1 MPCTSENQNLQ
12 LGPSLRSTTISTAPI
27 FIQQQSTDI
36 SITLILIPKNYQ
48 QPNVNSSQLLKR
60 PHSLPIFMRW
70 PHALYPPIVLILKGW
85 HWRLFIAKTPPS
97 IRLVITG
104 SNVSKHNTRTG

>member
-12 LGPSLRSTTISTAPI
+12 LGLSLRSTTISTAPI
-27 FIQQQSTDI
+27 FIQQRSTNI
-36 SITLILIPKNYQ
+36 SMTLILIPKNYQ
-48 QPNVNSSQLLKR
+48 QPNINSSQLLKR

-70 PHALYPPIVLILKGW
+70 PHMLYPPLMLILKEQ

-97 IRLVITG
+97 RSLVITG
-104 SNVSKHNTRTG
+104 SNILKHDTRTG